1 MRFVI
6 PSFQRPNDVMKKS
19 LFYLTENDVKP
30 QDIWLF
36 VRKDDHCI
44 EQYMNLK
51 KSFWGLNI
59 IETERKGIGKTHNL
73 ITETFDENEFIVEID
88 DDLTDLLDNEKNPVN
103 FLKFCEE
110 MKEKMIEVGASY
122 GGTYQVLNKMFMSNN
137 KQYTTDLRYMLGCV
151 RLRFVRKDIILE
163 TNYAEDFENCILH
176 YLRDGVILKNNW
188 VCPKTK
194 NYSEGGCD
202 NDGRNLE
209 TEKHDK
215 EHLSQKYP
223 DLCKLFQRKNQR
235 WDLRLHKK
243 ATKVSKRV
251 PVPYSGIF

>member
-6 PSFQRPNDVMKKS
+6 PSFQRPNDVMTKS

-103 FLKFCEE
+103 FLKFC
-110 MKEKMIEVGASY
+110 
-122 GGTYQVLNKMFMSNN
+122 
-137 KQYTTDLRYMLGCV
+137 LRYMLGCV